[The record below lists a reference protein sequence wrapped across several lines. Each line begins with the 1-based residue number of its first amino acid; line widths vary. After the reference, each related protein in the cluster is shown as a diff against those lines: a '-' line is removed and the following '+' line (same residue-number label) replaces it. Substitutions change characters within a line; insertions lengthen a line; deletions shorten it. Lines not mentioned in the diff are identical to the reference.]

1 MADLLTLPTFDDEEI
16 FRVVVES
23 PRGSTSKFKYDKD
36 HGVIALSRPLPAGLS
51 YPHDWGFVPSTLA
64 SDGDPLDAIVAWDG
78 RSYPG
83 VVIPCRAI
91 GVLQV
96 EQRGSAGGE
105 RERNDRVVALP
116 ANAPRRD
123 AVGTIFDLS
132 DRVRQELEQ
141 FFLAAV
147 AFESKALSLC
157 GWAGPAEAVQIVKD
171 ATRSTLRDTVAHL
184 VNRK

>member
-1 MADLLTLPTFDDEEI
+1 MADLSALPTFQHGDV

-23 PRGSTSKFKYDKD
+23 PRGATSKFKYDN
-36 HGVIALSRPLPAGLS
+36 GAIVLSRPLPAGLS

-64 SDGDPLDAIVAWDG
+64 PDGDPLDAIVAWDG

-96 EQRGSAGGE
+96 DQRE
-105 RERNDRVVALP
+105 RGADSSKRNDRVVALP
-116 ANAPRRD
+116 AGAPRWD
-123 AVGTIFDLS
+123 AVGTIFDLAE
-132 DRVRQELEQ
+132 RVRQELEQ

-147 AFESKALSLC
+147 AFEPKVVTLC
-157 GWAGPAEAVQIVKD
+157 GWDGPERALQIVRD
-171 ATRSTLRDTVAHL
+171 ARR
-184 VNRK
+184 